1 MTNASNATI
10 AGSFASYQQI
20 PSTFSKVISY
30 SGVTNSGSFTP
41 QYEVYAGA
49 SQIAAVY
56 TGKVKYVLVH
66 PNAMAPGTYSINYV
80 ANGGN
85 GTMNSVTG
93 LYNFE
98 EQEVAANGFTA
109 PRGYKF
115 AGWCTTNTAGYYA
128 CDDIIFE
135 AGSTL
140 PASPTPAA
148 TANGTFNLYAI
159 WQDIVPQSS
168 CPTSPMISYVA
179 TGITYMQDI
188 NSSNSASVLSSLT
201 TGSTYQIKDN
211 RDDETYC
218 VSKLA
223 DGKLWMLDNLAL
235 DLTNDTILNSLS
247 ASNTNIDIVAC
258 FLNGKEKELK
268 TFGTTTRE
276 LLGMADWLTA
286 GGCDMVAM
294 ESTASYWKPCTMC
307 LNHQG

>member
-1 MTNASNATI
+1 
-10 AGSFASYQQI
+10 
-20 PSTFSKVISY
+20 
-30 SGVTNSGSFTP
+30 
-41 QYEVYAGA
+41 
-49 SQIAAVY
+49 
-56 TGKVKYVLVH
+56 
-66 PNAMAPGTYSINYV
+66 
-80 ANGGN
+80 
-85 GTMNSVTG
+85 
-93 LYNFE
+93 
-98 EQEVAANGFTA
+98 
-109 PRGYKF
+109 
-115 AGWCTTNTAGYYA
+115 
-128 CDDIIFE
+128 
-135 AGSTL
+135 
-140 PASPTPAA
+140 
-148 TANGTFNLYAI
+148 
-159 WQDIVPQSS
+159 
-168 CPTSPMISYVA
+168 
-179 TGITYMQDI
+179 MQDI